1 MILMIGSPNRD
12 PEQFSK
18 LHRLGVRRHP
28 IRILLSLP
36 GLICLG
42 APGDR
47 SGLSSLLNRPYNC
60 VWWMSLAHGVKNASC
75 IECPNVEY
83 E

>member
-18 LHRLGVRRHP
+18 LHRLGMRRHP

-42 APGDR
+42 ARGDR
-47 SGLSSLLNRPYNC
+47 SGLALC
-60 VWWMSLAHGVKNASC
+60 
-75 IECPNVEY
+75 
-83 E
+83 